1 MRLPCESIV
10 SAVLPALRALIAKE
24 LIEYHSLTQ
33 VEAAQRLGTTQS
45 AISHYLNGKRG
56 DQFTDS
62 LQSVPEVTSAILDLG
77 ANMAKETP
85 SHAQVMSIIC
95 ELCEKLR
102 KGGVTCTLHR
112 GIAGLPDNCGMCK
125 T

>member
-10 SAVLPALRALIAKE
+10 SAVLPALRALIARE

-45 AISHYLNGKRG
+45 AISHYLNGRRG
-56 DQFTDS
+56 DQLTDS

-85 SHAQVMSIIC
+85 SHAQIMSMIC
-95 ELCEKLR
+95 DLCESLR
-102 KGGVTCTLHR
+102 RGGVTCALHR
-112 GIAGLPDNCGMCK
+112 GTTELPDNCGMCK